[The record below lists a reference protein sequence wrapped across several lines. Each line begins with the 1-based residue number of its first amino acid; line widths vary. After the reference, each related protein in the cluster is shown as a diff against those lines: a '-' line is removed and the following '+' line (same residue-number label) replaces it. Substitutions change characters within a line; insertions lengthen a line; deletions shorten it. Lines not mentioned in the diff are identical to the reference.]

1 MSGPI
6 TLEATTVVPDLR
18 IVLTNSVVPHEHHD
32 WQRLEPLIKRIDAD
46 GNLKNPPIVAELGDD
61 RYVVLDGANR
71 VTALSELDI
80 PHCLVQVVPY
90 EPPFTELQTWHHAI
104 TDIDINAL
112 DAQIAAIDDLTA
124 NTVDLILA
132 QAQLAR
138 RVLLSYY
145 VRLDGSVV
153 TLESPHSD
161 LHRRTTLLNKVV
173 SIYLTNGRLHRTN
186 SETVADLKL
195 AYPDFCALM
204 IFPSYEPVEILELA
218 GGGERIP
225 PGLTRHIIQGRA
237 MRVNYSLDDL
247 RANTSLEDKN
257 VALTKWL
264 QDRLDKKR
272 MRFYAESTFLF
283 DE

>member
-1 MSGPI
+1 
-6 TLEATTVVPDLR
+6 
-18 IVLTNSVVPHEHHD
+18 
-32 WQRLEPLIKRIDAD
+32 
-46 GNLKNPPIVAELGDD
+46 
-61 RYVVLDGANR
+61 
-71 VTALSELDI
+71 
-80 PHCLVQVVPY
+80 
-90 EPPFTELQTWHHAI
+90 
-104 TDIDINAL
+104 
-112 DAQIAAIDDLTA
+112 
-124 NTVDLILA
+124 
-132 QAQLAR
+132 
-138 RVLLSYY
+138 
-145 VRLDGSVV
+145 
-153 TLESPHSD
+153 
-161 LHRRTTLLNKVV
+161 
-173 SIYLTNGRLHRTN
+173 
-186 SETVADLKL
+186 
-195 AYPDFCALM
+195 M